1 MAISEREAN
10 ERRDKILDR
19 AVWMHYEYQPGSRR
33 CEICGERFY
42 DGYRIGED
50 EVCEECHREQMRL
63 VARYLNPLYADRFEE
78 LIADEAIKL

>member
-42 DGYRIGED
+42 DGYLIGE
-50 EVCEECHREQMRL
+50 ENVCKECHEEQMRL
-63 VARYLNPLYADRFEE
+63 VARYLNPLYADRFEK
-78 LIADEAIKL
+78 LIKDEAIKL